1 MNRVFEVD
9 GPPLA
14 YMQTPDGENVYKTI
28 GIMGRNPDDLVF
40 YMNKRISQID
50 EALRS
55 EFKSSIIYYR
65 QRPAFLPPLLN
76 KPGFHRLVCR
86 ITTSPQLS
94 GQFWLDLRVKADGAD
109 FEETPN
115 EHT

>member
-9 GPPLA
+9 GPCIA
-14 YMQTPDGENVYKTI
+14 YIDTPDGPNIYKTI
-28 GIMGRNPDDLVF
+28 GIGGRNPDDLVF

-65 QRPAFLPPLLN
+65 QRSTFLPQDEDR
-76 KPGFHRLVCR
+76 PGIHKLVCR
-86 ITTSPQLS
+86 LTTSPQLS
-94 GQFWLDLRVKADGAD
+94 DEFWEDLRAKED
-109 FEETPN
+109 TQ
-115 EHT
+115 